1 MPILLAEDNQA
12 AATQPREFGLSGSV
26 KTDCFWHLSCMRT
39 LVHMRQTHSFILAIT
54 VFFGG
59 TLAAQQPGWHKFGE
73 TRPQEAP
80 PPIPENLTLAAGTWI
95 TIRVDEPL
103 SSDRNHAGDG
113 FTATLVQP
121 LVVNGFVVAR
131 RGQTF
136 GGRVAEAVK
145 AGRAK
150 GTSRLGLEIN
160 EISLV
165 DGQQLPV
172 KTQLI
177 SRRGDTSIGRD
188 AVAIGTTT
196 GVGAAVGAGAAGG
209 TGAGVGALA
218 GAAASTIGVLMTRGK
233 ATVVYPEMVLTFRL
247 EAPITVA
254 TERSAGA
261 FQPVMQEDYEQQ
273 PTLYRRGPQ
282 GPPPPTYFIGGYE
295 PDYFWGPSL
304 FFYSGPRFYHG
315 AGFRHW

>member
-1 MPILLAEDNQA
+1 
-12 AATQPREFGLSGSV
+12 
-26 KTDCFWHLSCMRT
+26 
-39 LVHMRQTHSFILAIT
+39 
-54 VFFGG
+54 
-59 TLAAQQPGWHKFGE
+59 
-73 TRPQEAP
+73 
-80 PPIPENLTLAAGTWI
+80 
-95 TIRVDEPL
+95 
-103 SSDRNHAGDG
+103 
-113 FTATLVQP
+113 
-121 LVVNGFVVAR
+121 VAR
-131 RGQTF
+131 RGQTV
-136 GGRVAEAVK
+136 GGRIAEAVK

-165 DGQQLPV
+165 DGQQLQV

-177 SRRGDTSIGRD
+177 SRRGDTSVGRD
-188 AVAIGTTT
+188 VAVVGTTT

-233 ATVVYPEMVLTFRL
+233 ATVVYPEMVLTYRVVSPL
-247 EAPITVA
+247 NIS

-282 GPPPPTYFIGGYE
+282 APPQPAYFGGY
-295 PDYFWGPSL
+295 PP
-304 FFYSGPRFYHG
+304 FFLDTGVFIYSGPRFYHG
-315 AGFRHW
+315 GGFRHW

>member
-1 MPILLAEDNQA
+1 M
-12 AATQPREFGLSGSV
+12 
-26 KTDCFWHLSCMRT
+26 
-39 LVHMRQTHSFILAIT
+39 
-54 VFFGG
+54 
-59 TLAAQQPGWHKFGE
+59 
-73 TRPQEAP
+73 
-80 PPIPENLTLAAGTWI
+80 
-95 TIRVDEPL
+95 
-103 SSDRNHAGDG
+103 
-113 FTATLVQP
+113 QP

-177 SRRGDTSIGRD
+177 SRRGDSSVGRD

-196 GVGAAVGAGAAGG
+196 GVGAAVGAAADGG
-209 TGAGVGALA
+209 TGAGIGALA

-233 ATVVYPEMVLTFRL
+233 PTVVYPEMVLTFRM
-247 EAPITVA
+247 EAPLNIS
-254 TERSAGA
+254 TERSAAA
-261 FQPVMQEDYEQQ
+261 FQPVIPEDYEQQ
-273 PTLYRRGPQ
+273 PTLYRRGPRQ
-282 GPPPPTYFIGGYE
+282 LHGQRILVVIRRFSWTLVCPSIAAAGSGAGRTSGPVVRLKAE
-295 PDYFWGPSL
+295 PGPS
-304 FFYSGPRFYHG
+304 SACR
-315 AGFRHW
+315 